1 MGEVKCNGPASVTCE
16 AAVGDSNFTNP
27 RIGDQF
33 FNVLPGPC
41 VGVICGAPHR
51 GTCVMGNC
59 QCKRPFTGADCTEIV
74 SDC

>member
-1 MGEVKCNGPASVTCE
+1 V
-16 AAVGDSNFTNP
+16 VGN
-27 RIGDQF
+27 QF
-33 FNVLPGPC
+33 FNVAADPC

-59 QCKRPFTGADCTEIV
+59 HCKRPFTGADCTEIV